1 MMSEVKADSV
11 NPPTPASAAAA
22 RKNSALSTSV
32 ATTVEADL
40 DLPKD
45 CFLLPKQN
53 DGFQIP
59 YFLSSEEE
67 VEKIRPPAVIQT
79 WEQRYAELTEAQ
91 QKAHVDFKKM
101 VADAPWYEEGKF
113 DNWLCLRYLIARNYD
128 LKKSFAMLENT
139 VKWWKETGSETWRC
153 DACLENPNQHM
164 GQFIGWDKENRPVMF
179 MSMRWGPERKNPLR
193 HMVCCFNHLI
203 RMMPEGVG
211 KWVCVTDF
219 ETYSHL
225 HDGKPSMGLGVIRT
239 IQDHFPERLGKM
251 ICVNP
256 PKLFSFLWKL
266 FLPAIDPVTRTK
278 VEFIYTDDKP
288 AACEEFQRLF
298 PEHLCDYLCDS
309 YDRSKYNLPAKPLV
323 WYPRADGYPK
333 TYEERKARVQ
343 QLKEQEKQG
352 KSDAK
357 KAAHDAKKA
366 QREERHRERHEKKDR
381 KKAEERKNSTLVS
394 GTSNK
399 VETPKQDA

>member
-1 MMSEVKADSV
+1 MSVPNSNGAS
-11 NPPTPASAAAA
+11 PHTPSAA
-22 RKNSALSTSV
+22 RKNSTLSASSASTLES
-32 ATTVEADL
+32 DL

-67 VEKIRPPAVIQT
+67 VSKIRPPAVVKT
-79 WEQRYAELTEAQ
+79 WEQRHAELNESQ
-91 QKAHVDFKKM
+91 QKTLTDFKAM
-101 VADAPWYEEGKF
+101 VAGATWYEEEKF
-113 DNWLCLRYLIARNYD
+113 NDWLCLRYLIARSYD
-128 LKKSFAMLENT
+128 QKKAFAMLENT

-164 GQFIGWDKENRPVMF
+164 GQFIGWDKEHRPVMF

-193 HMVCCFNHLI
+193 HMVCCFNHMI
-203 RMMPEGVG
+203 RMMPVGVE

-219 ETYSHL
+219 ETYSHM
-225 HDGKPSMGLGVIRT
+225 HDGKPSMGMGVIRT

-251 ICVNP
+251 ICINP

-266 FLPAIDPVTRTK
+266 FLPVVDPVTRTK
-278 VEFIYTDDKP
+278 VEFLYTDDKP
-288 AACEEFQRLF
+288 AVCEEFQRLF
-298 PEHLCDYLCDS
+298 PEHLSYYLSDS

-323 WYPRADGYPK
+323 WHPRSDGYP
-333 TYEERKARVQ
+333 TTFEQRKQRVA

-357 KAAHDAKKA
+357 KAAHDARKE
-366 QREERHRERHEKKDR
+366 RHDERHRERQAKRDG
-381 KKAEERKNSTLVS
+381 KKAERHASTAAS
-394 GTSNK
+394 GTPNK
-399 VETPKQDA
+399 AQTPKQ